1 MTVQEYMDLLEPAG
15 EKIELI
21 GGEVI
26 HPEPGNYLHEI
37 SKSNVLHLLVSW
49 LSRNPG
55 GRVFC
60 CATFQLNE
68 ANSVMP
74 DVSVLFPGL
83 VLPASSGLLQ
93 GAPGVA
99 IEVVSSD
106 KASDLEDK
114 IELYLANGSKSVWV
128 VYPELRVVRV
138 FDTNGQSRKFEQSQT
153 LEDPVLPGF
162 STSVSAIFEGI

>member
-74 DVSVLFPGL
+74 GL
-83 VLPASSGLLQ
+83 
-93 GAPGVA
+93 A

-106 KASDLEDK
+106 KVSDLEDK

-162 STSVSAIFEGI
+162 FTPVSAIFEGI

>member
-21 GGEVI
+21 GGAVI

-60 CATFQLNE
+60 YATFQLNE
-68 ANSVMP
+68 ANSSP
-74 DVSVLFPGL
+74 TRILH
-83 VLPASSGLLQ
+83 AR
-93 GAPGVA
+93 
-99 IEVVSSD
+99 
-106 KASDLEDK
+106 
-114 IELYLANGSKSVWV
+114 
-128 VYPELRVVRV
+128 LRHLRRHL
-138 FDTNGQSRKFEQSQT
+138 N
-153 LEDPVLPGF
+153 
-162 STSVSAIFEGI
+162 